1 MKKDKFA
8 ELGFDSRNMV
18 IREIQL
24 TFFLTMQYSV

>member
-1 MKKDKFA
+1 MKKDEFA